1 MIVGNLV
8 EWVKTPL
15 APDPNYGAIVVT
27 GTSDPPY
34 PAGTYSIFNP
44 GVPDIT
50 RQGVPGGFSVPVNVA
65 GPINHSDTV
74 NVILTNA
81 SFTDTSGGFGYV
93 GRGNTWACP
102 RAIAAVVVGLN
113 GGVYA

>member
-1 MIVGNLV
+1 MIVGTLV

-15 APDPNYGAIVVT
+15 KQDPMGDIVVT
-27 GTSDPPY
+27 SAGPAPY
-34 PAGTYSIFNP
+34 PAGTCVVHDP
-44 GVPDIT
+44 GVQDILLY
-50 RQGVPGGFSVPVNVA
+50 GVPGGFSVPVNVA

-81 SFTDTSGGFGYV
+81 SFTDNSGGFGYV
-93 GRGNTWACP
+93 GRCNTWACP